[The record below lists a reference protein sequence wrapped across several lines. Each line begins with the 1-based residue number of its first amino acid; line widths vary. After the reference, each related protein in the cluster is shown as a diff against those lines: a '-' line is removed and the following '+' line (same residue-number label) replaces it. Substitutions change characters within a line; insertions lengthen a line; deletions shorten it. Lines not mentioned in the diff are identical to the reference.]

1 MARTYNIALYKIS
14 IYPLR
19 KPENKF
25 VLSDF
30 LDGKDLKTI
39 LYDML
44 QSLSYIPE
52 ESSEETANEV
62 ENDTDDVEEENLDE
76 TKVDKVEKKYFRIIK
91 KKGEDVL
98 YEKGRCISGVI
109 ESGEFGT
116 EENIVNIKSGKTRK
130 KRVNDA
136 LLMPFYFMF
145 QIPENSRVAY
155 LLVERISNIGIFSI
169 LEKRIMKAIYDAI
182 GVEAED
188 FVVNISPLV
197 IKRIM
202 EKHVAL
208 LGGARK
214 ITLER
219 IKSSDLSVS
228 RVTDGEV
235 SDSDIGNTQIV
246 FTAKR
251 NKMLSILNIFNKYKD
266 DRPQIYSVGQV
277 EYANIKFE
285 VMIGGSYHS
294 LSMQDVGKLGTYIEI
309 TKDLKYDS
317 TSYPTY
323 ESLHRAACNIFDE
336 ITKELNQHEDEG

>member
-19 KPENKF
+19 RPEHKL

-30 LDGKDLKTI
+30 YNGKDLKTI
-39 LYDML
+39 LFDML
-44 QSLSYIPE
+44 KSLCYEPVAISVE
-52 ESSEETANEV
+52 ESDE
-62 ENDTDDVEEENLDE
+62 ENDTIENEEENVDE
-76 TKVDKVEKKYFRIIK
+76 TKVDNAEKKYFRIIK
-91 KKGEDVL
+91 KKGEDVF
-98 YEKGRCISGVI
+98 YEKGRCLSGII

-155 LLVERISNIGIFSI
+155 LLVERISNIGIYSI
-169 LEKRIMKAIYDAI
+169 LEKRIIKAIKDAI
-182 GVEAED
+182 GAEAD
-188 FVVNISPLV
+188 DYIVNISPLA
-197 IKRIM
+197 IRRIM
-202 EKHVAL
+202 EKHVAQ

-228 RVTDGEV
+228 RATDGEI
-235 SDSDIGNTQIV
+235 SDNDIGNTQIV
-246 FTAKR
+246 YTAKR

-266 DRPQIYSVGQV
+266 ERPQIYSVGQV
-277 EYANIKFE
+277 VYADLKFE
-285 VMIGGSYHS
+285 VLIGGSYHS

-309 TKDLKYDS
+309 TKDLTYDS
-317 TSYPTY
+317 TQYPTY

-336 ITKELNQHEDEG
+336 INLELRES

>member
-1 MARTYNIALYKIS
+1 MSKTYNIALYKIA

-19 KPENKF
+19 KPEDKL

-30 LDGKDLKTI
+30 LKGKDLKDI
-39 LYDML
+39 LHEML
-44 QSLSYIPE
+44 SSLCYVPVETPE
-52 ESSEETANEV
+52 KDTEPDKGNETEEGTNV
-62 ENDTDDVEEENLDE
+62 DDI
-76 TKVDKVEKKYFRIIK
+76 KVDNIEKKYFRIIK
-91 KKGEDVL
+91 KDDADVL
-98 YEKGRCISGVI
+98 YEKGRCLSGII

-155 LLVERISNIGIFSI
+155 LLVERISNIGIYSL
-169 LEKRIMKAIYDAI
+169 LEKRIIKAIKEAI
-182 GVEAED
+182 GIEADD
-188 FVVNISPLV
+188 FVVSISPLA
-197 IKRIM
+197 IRRIM
-202 EKHVAL
+202 EKHVAQ
-208 LGGARK
+208 LGGAKK

-228 RVTDGEV
+228 RATNGEI
-235 SDSDIGNTQIV
+235 SDDDIGNTQIV
-246 FTAKR
+246 YTAKR

-266 DRPQIYSVGQV
+266 ERPQIYSVGEV
-277 EYANIKFE
+277 KYADLKLE
-285 VMIGGSYHS
+285 VLIGGSYHS

-317 TSYPTY
+317 TQYPTY

-336 ITKELNQHEDEG
+336 IDQELNQS